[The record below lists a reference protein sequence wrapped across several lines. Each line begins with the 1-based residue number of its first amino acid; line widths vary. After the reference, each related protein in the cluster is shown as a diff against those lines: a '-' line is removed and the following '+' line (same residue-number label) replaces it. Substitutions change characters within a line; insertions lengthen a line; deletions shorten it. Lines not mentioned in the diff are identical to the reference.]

1 MMDRSEL
8 VGRAAEYCRRAG
20 LEFGPQLGFGVHG
33 TVFSA
38 RNQSGTGRTAVKV
51 HERERYYCRERDV
64 YRRLADEGVD
74 SILGFDVPR
83 MLNSA
88 DELWV
93 IVMTIASPPFVLDFA
108 GAYLDEPPDYPEDV
122 WAEWEQ
128 DKRDQFGDRWPTVQ
142 AILRRLQGFGV
153 FLADVTANNIR
164 FAD

>member
-1 MMDRSEL
+1 MDRPEL
-8 VGRAAEYCRRAG
+8 LQRAFEYCQRTG
-20 LEFGPQLGFGVHG
+20 LQLGPRLGFGVHG
-33 TVFSA
+33 SVFSA
-38 RNQSGTGRTAVKV
+38 RNQTRTGRSAVKV
-51 HERERYYCRERDV
+51 HDRERFYRRERDV
-64 YRRLADEGVD
+64 YRRLADEGID

-83 MLNSA
+83 LLNA
-88 DELWV
+88 DDELWV
-93 IVMTIASPPFVLDFA
+93 IEMTIASPPFVLDFA

>member
-1 MMDRSEL
+1 MDRPEL
-8 VGRAAEYCRRAG
+8 VRRVTEYCRRAG
-20 LEFGPQLGFGVHG
+20 LQLGPQLGYGVHG
-33 TVFSA
+33 TVFTALS
-38 RNQSGTGRTAVKV
+38 QSNPDPSAVKV
-51 HERERYYCRERDV
+51 HDRERFYLRERDV

-83 MLNSA
+83 MLNA
-88 DELWV
+88 DDELWV
-93 IVMTIASPPFVLDFA
+93 IEMTIASPPFVLDFA

-128 DKRDQFGDRWPTVQ
+128 DKRDQFGERWPTVQ